1 MKISALRFLIL
12 TVLFKLALGI
22 LPGHNHHVSIK
33 MTWSDARTYCREHYT
48 DLSSIN
54 NQEEEDALLQ
64 LSSLEE
70 DSWIGLYSDDHDT
83 WKWSGGT
90 NASFFNWTKGNDAA
104 ANTKCVV
111 FSQAGWLKR
120 NCENK
125 FSFFC
130 FHNNMVLVKENKTW
144 EEALD
149 HCRSQNMEL
158 VSLLSKTALVQV
170 LQTSKAAETDH
181 VWISLR
187 YLAGTWLWVD
197 RAIDDQ
203 QSRIQRELP
212 QCPTWTHRCAAF
224 SLSEQRLDS
233 WDCAERLNFVCYCKL
248 FHLL

>member
-12 TVLFKLALGI
+12 TVLFKLALGV
-22 LPGHNHHVSIK
+22 LPGHNHYVSIK

-70 DSWIGLYSDDHDT
+70 YSWIGLYNDDHDT

-90 NASFFNWTKGNDAA
+90 NASFFNWTKWNNAA
-104 ANTKCVV
+104 RNTKCVV
-111 FSQAGWLKR
+111 FSQAGWLKKD
-120 NCENK
+120 CENK

-158 VSLLSKTALVQV
+158 VSLLSTTALDQV

-203 QSRIQRELP
+203 QSRIQQELP
-212 QCPTWTHRCAAF
+212 QCPTWTHRCAAY

-233 WDCAERLNFVCYCKL
+233 WDCADRLNFVCYCKR